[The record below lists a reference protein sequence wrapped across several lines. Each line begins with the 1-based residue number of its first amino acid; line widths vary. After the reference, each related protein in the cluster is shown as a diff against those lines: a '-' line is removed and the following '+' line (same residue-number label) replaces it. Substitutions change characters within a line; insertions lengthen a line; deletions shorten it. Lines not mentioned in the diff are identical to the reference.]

1 MHVDHVEAFVRGGT
15 NELDN
20 LRAVHPE
27 CNLRKADRP
36 SNWKTPIAQLPPQS
50 AEKRQAVN
58 SDIKQTGYSADEKR
72 AVLVALDKANEKLV
86 MWKLADSSGIEQRRM
101 EHILPILVSEGLV
114 EQWQD
119 PDAVRFSRKAGA
131 PGGTGCL
138 SASD

>member
-1 MHVDHVEAFVRGGT
+1 MLIRGRLTSEEREEIWNRDKRTCYLCGQQISGWQGEHMHVDHVEAFVRGGT

-86 MWKLADSSGIEQRRM
+86 
-101 EHILPILVSEGLV
+101 
-114 EQWQD
+114 
-119 PDAVRFSRKAGA
+119 
-131 PGGTGCL
+131 
-138 SASD
+138 